1 MTTVHETLGHEEQ
14 QLAAV
19 TLSGPPLTL
28 AEEHALPLSQV
39 AIRAAGLRTTEGR
52 CRPSRPPG
60 QRKEAE
66 PWQRLASL
74 TAR

>member
-1 MTTVHETLGHEEQ
+1 MATVHETLGHEEP

-19 TLSGPPLTL
+19 TLGGPPLTL

-52 CRPSRPPG
+52 
-60 QRKEAE
+60 
-66 PWQRLASL
+66 
-74 TAR
+74 